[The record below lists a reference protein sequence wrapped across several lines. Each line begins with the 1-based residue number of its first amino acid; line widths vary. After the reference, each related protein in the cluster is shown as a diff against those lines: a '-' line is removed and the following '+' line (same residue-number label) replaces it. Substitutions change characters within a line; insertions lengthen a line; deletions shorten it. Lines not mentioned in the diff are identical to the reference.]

1 MNHYNKDDKDIDSPQ
16 YKDMAHTI
24 AYPKIYE
31 MMNEY
36 EMLTNAKQKAEYM
49 NILTSWYMRQKGLL
63 EYKKQ

>member
-1 MNHYNKDDKDIDSPQ
+1 MNHYNKDDKDI
-16 YKDMAHTI
+16 AHTI

-36 EMLTNAKQKAEYM
+36 EMLSDDKKKTQYM

-63 EYKKQ
+63 EYKRQ

>member
-16 YKDMAHTI
+16 YKDTAHTI
-24 AYPKIYE
+24 SYPKIYE

-36 EMLTNAKQKAEYM
+36 EMLTDTKKRTEYM

-63 EYKKQ
+63 EYKRQ

>member
-16 YKDMAHTI
+16 YKDTVHTI
-24 AYPKIYE
+24 SYPKIYE

-36 EMLTNAKQKAEYM
+36 EMLTDIKKRAEYM

-63 EYKKQ
+63 EYKRQ